1 MHSDRAI
8 GAPRVTYLFL
18 ADAGF
23 FSVSIKL
30 CLTARIPEPGRPVPF
45 VAYSINPPLQQR
57 QTEKRRL
64 PTA

>member
-1 MHSDRAI
+1 LR
-8 GAPRVTYLFL
+8 
-18 ADAGF
+18 DAGF